1 MEENKPRNFCIIH
14 VALPNFHTHSS
25 ECEKSVVY
33 KQILHEFEI
42 SREVHTHKKN
52 GTQISS
58 AWVFF
63 FNWGSCSKDINIGRQ

>member
-42 SREVHTHKKN
+42 SREVHTHKKKWDTDQLCV
-52 GTQISS
+52 G
-58 AWVFF
+58 FLL
-63 FNWGSCSKDINIGRQ
+63 